1 MENFIEDKKRLWF
14 CQKKNHKLLITSY
27 KNMVLWGCRIITFRE
42 VRLRQKMGHTPVT
55 EGSNKEIGAGSSCEP
70 GHYAAQSL
78 NVST

>member
-1 MENFIEDKKRLWF
+1 
-14 CQKKNHKLLITSY
+14 
-27 KNMVLWGCRIITFRE
+27 MVLWGCRIITFRE

>member
-1 MENFIEDKKRLWF
+1 MFLPKTNKQTKHNK
-14 CQKKNHKLLITSY
+14 QTQTLLITSY
-27 KNMVLWGCRIITFRE
+27 KNMVLWGCRIITLRE
-42 VRLRQKMGHTPVT
+42 GRLRQKMGHTPVT